1 MRNVSALIQEWLM
14 TLNVHM
20 LEDFD
25 DATLTALKAQLD
37 PRLHLTSGS
46 AVVPDT
52 HILVG
57 GRPAREQL
65 AACPDLRAVIVPWAG
80 VPENTRELLRDF
92 PRIML
97 HNLHHNAAAT
107 AEMALALLLSAAK
120 FIVPIDQRLRANDW
134 SPRYAPSRS
143 IGLHNR
149 TALIV
154 GYGQIGQRVGRACH
168 ALEMTVLATRRHRV
182 DEDDVAEVHPIADLP
197 QLLPRAHALIITAPL
212 TPETK
217 GLIGERELARLPHG
231 ALLVNVG
238 RGAIV
243 EEAALYQALKSGP
256 LAAAGLDVWYNYP
269 RDEAAQTNTPPAQY
283 PFHELDNVVM
293 SPHRGGDEVGIDV
306 VRMRH
311 LADLLNAAARSV
323 EIPNRVDLE
332 AGY

>member
-1 MRNVSALIQEWLM
+1 M
-14 TLNVHM
+14 TLNVHL

-25 DATLTALKAQLD
+25 DQTLAVLKEQVDA
-37 PRLHLTSGS
+37 RIHLAVGS
-46 AVVPDT
+46 TISPET

-57 GRPAREQL
+57 GRPTREQI
-65 AACPDLRAVIVPWAG
+65 AASPDLRAVIVPWAG
-80 VPENTRELLRDF
+80 VPETTREILHDF
-92 PRIML
+92 LHIKL

-143 IGLHNR
+143 LGLHDK

-154 GYGQIGQRVGRACH
+154 GYGQIGQRVGRVCR
-168 ALEMTVLATRRHRV
+168 ALEMSVLATRHKRL
-182 DEDDVAEVHPIADLP
+182 EQDDVAEIHPIVALP
-197 QLLPRAHALIITAPL
+197 HLLPRAHVLIITAPL

-217 GLIGERELARLPHG
+217 GLIGERELALLPRG

-243 EEAALYQALKSGP
+243 DEAALYQALQSGQ

-269 RDEAAQTNTPPAQY
+269 SNEAAQIDTPPSHY

-306 VRMRH
+306 VRMQH
-311 LADLLNAAARSV
+311 LAELLNAAARG
-323 EIPNRVDLE
+323 EELPNRVNIA

>member
-1 MRNVSALIQEWLM
+1 MMALH
-14 TLNVHM
+14 VHL

-25 DATLTALKAQLD
+25 DSTLSELRSLLD
-37 PRLHLTSGS
+37 ARTRLAAGS
-46 AVVPDT
+46 PISSET

-57 GRPAREQL
+57 GRPTREQL
-65 AACPDLRAVIVPWAG
+65 IACPELRAVIVPWAG
-80 VPENTRELLRDF
+80 VPEDTRELLRDF
-92 PRIML
+92 PRLTL

-134 SPRYAPSRS
+134 SPRYAPAQA
-143 IGLHNR
+143 IGLHSK

-154 GYGQIGQRVGRACH
+154 GYGQIGRRVGRVCR
-168 ALEMTVLATRRHRV
+168 ALEMTVLATRRHRF
-182 DEDDVAEVHPIADLP
+182 EQDDVAEVHPIVDLP
-197 QLLPRAHALIITAPL
+197 QLLPRSHALIITAPL
-212 TPETK
+212 TAETK
-217 GLIGERELARLPHG
+217 GLIGEKELALLPRG

-243 EEAALYQALKSGP
+243 DEAALYHALQRGH

-269 RDEAAQTNTPPAQY
+269 VDEAAQTNTPPSRF

-293 SPHRGGDEVGIDV
+293 SPHRGGDEAGIDTL
-306 VRMRH
+306 RMQH
-311 LADLLNAAARSV
+311 LAELLNAAARG
-323 EIPNRVDLE
+323 EDMPNRVSLA

>member
-1 MRNVSALIQEWLM
+1 M
-14 TLNVHM
+14 LNVHL

-25 DATLTALKAQLD
+25 DSSMIALKAQLD
-37 PRLHLTSGS
+37 PRIHLTTGS
-46 AVVPDT
+46 AVLPDT
-52 HILVG
+52 DILVA

-65 AACPDLRAVIVPWAG
+65 AACHELRVLIVPWAG
-80 VPENTRELLRDF
+80 VPEGTRELLHDF
-92 PRIML
+92 PQLAL

-134 SPRYAPSRS
+134 SPRYASPRS
-143 IGLHNR
+143 IGLNGR
-149 TALIV
+149 TALII
-154 GYGQIGQRVGRACH
+154 GYGQIGQRVGRACR
-168 ALEMTVLATRRHRV
+168 ALDMIVLATRRQRL
-182 DEDDVAEVHPIADLP
+182 EQDDVAEVHTIADLP
-197 QLLPRAHALIITAPL
+197 HLLPRSHALIITAPL

-217 GLIGERELARLPHG
+217 GLIGEKELALLPRG

-243 EEAALYQALKSGP
+243 DEEALYLALKSGQ

-269 RDEAAQTNTPPAQY
+269 RDEAAQANTPPSRF

-293 SPHRGGDEVGIDV
+293 SPHRGGDEIGIDV
-306 VRMRH
+306 ARMQD
-311 LADLLNAAARSV
+311 LAHLLNAAARG
-323 EIPNRVDLE
+323 EDMPNRVNRE